1 MNLKLLLAAAITT
14 CIVTTATQ
22 AKADTYRAGKFKVTI
37 NSHTYIGCDAKN
49 QCIQLEDGTK
59 WQDNGYRGMTWSNG
73 DYYYSVSWKEDSDDG
88 MYLTIVNKSKRI
100 FREKLVSVE
109 ETVPK
114 VDLKWAI
121 WCDVVSIKSG
131 QLALRFTPNGKYRA
145 DLNNG
150 NHVLLKK
157 QEGIWVYVNVIR
169 GPNKKVEGLEGWVN
183 SNYLSCT
190 KEPID

>member
-121 WCDVVSIKSG
+121 WCDVVNIKTG
-131 QLALRFTPNGKYRA
+131 QLALRFTPNGKSRA
-145 DLNNG
+145 GLNNG

-157 QEGIWVYVNVIR
+157 QDGIWAYVNVIR
-169 GPNKKVEGLEGWVN
+169 GANKQVEGLEGWVN